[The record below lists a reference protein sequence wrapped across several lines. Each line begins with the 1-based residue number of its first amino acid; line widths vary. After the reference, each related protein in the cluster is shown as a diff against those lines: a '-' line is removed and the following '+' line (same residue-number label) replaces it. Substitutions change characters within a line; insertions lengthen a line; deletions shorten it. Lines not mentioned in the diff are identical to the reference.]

1 MNDEAIKGWIKA
13 LKLEIMTLAYG
24 DPEDDFDT
32 IVRLDSLIN
41 DIEHRVN
48 EIETALD
55 EAKRDSRSFQLKNW
69 QLESKLKKLE
79 KED

>member
-1 MNDEAIKGWIKA
+1 MNDEAIKGWIKT

-32 IVRLDSLIN
+32 VVRLDSLIN

-55 EAKRDSRSFQLKNW
+55 EAKRQSRSFQLKNW
-69 QLESKLKKLE
+69 ELEKKIKELE